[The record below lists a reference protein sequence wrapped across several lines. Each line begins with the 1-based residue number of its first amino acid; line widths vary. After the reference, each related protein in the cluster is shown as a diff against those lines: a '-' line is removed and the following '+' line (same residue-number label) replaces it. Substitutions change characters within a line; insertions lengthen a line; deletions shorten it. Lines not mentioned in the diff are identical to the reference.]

1 MGDQDSRDSHKE
13 KKKKRLSMAL
23 SQKPQRR
30 NYLQALPE
38 AQDMLSIL
46 IIFIP
51 LWDEVFFLTH

>member
-1 MGDQDSRDSHKE
+1 
-13 KKKKRLSMAL
+13 MAL